1 MIWSLAMAQQ
11 AGGSSGD
18 MVIAVLSLLF
28 GFALLF
34 VALAA
39 SWKIYAKAG
48 QPGWAALIP
57 FYNIVVFLKIVGRP
71 GWWLLLWFVPVVN
84 VVISLMLMHDLS
96 RAFGKGIGFTLGLI
110 FLSPIFMLLLAFG
123 PAQYVGVRIDEPAV
137 VPGATLGRT
146 G

>member
-1 MIWSLAMAQQ
+1 MAQQ

-18 MVIAVLSLLF
+18 MVVSVLSLLF

-39 SWKIYAKAG
+39 SWKIFAKAG

-57 FYNIVVFLKIVGRP
+57 FYNIVVLLKIVGRP
-71 GWWLLLWFVPVVN
+71 TWWLLLWFVPVVN
-84 VVISLMLMHDLS
+84 VVISLILTHDLS

-110 FLSPIFMLLLAFG
+110 FLGPIFILLLAFG
-123 PAQYVGVRIDEPAV
+123 PAQYVGAGADEPAMM
-137 VPGATLGRT
+137 PGATVGRT